1 MNDVINRTREFLGLK
16 RNVVLLLGLII
27 LMLTG
32 EKTWER
38 FVPKYLEWIE
48 ASIIIIGGFGFLQN
62 FLGAFWSLPG
72 GYIADLIG
80 NKKAFLVFNLMA
92 IVGYVIAILFT
103 NWIAVFVGMIFFS
116 AWGAISLP
124 ASMSLITKALGGKK
138 TAMGISMHSIIRRFP
153 MMIGPIIGGFLI
165 TGYGLITGIKITFG
179 ISILLCLVGIL
190 FQQKM
195 RGEEINNAE
204 KINPIALWRRFDKR
218 LKNLLVSDIL
228 VRFCEQIPYVFVVIW
243 CLDYIKVKPE
253 QFGFLTAVEMI
264 TAALIYIPVAS
275 FSDKLERK
283 PFVVITF
290 IFFTIFPLFLYF
302 SKTYLLLTVAFF
314 IRGLKEFGEPTR
326 KAMIMD
332 LSVTNAEARTFGLYY
347 FVRDM
352 VVSLAAFSGGFLWKI
367 SPEVNLFTAAAM
379 GVIGTIFFALFGKGT
394 EKHIAELINK

>member
-1 MNDVINRTREFLGLK
+1 MNNVIHRTREFLGLK

-38 FVPKYLEWIE
+38 FVPKYLEGIE
-48 ASIIIIGGFGFLQN
+48 ASILVIGGFGFLQN

-72 GYIADLIG
+72 GYIADIVG

-165 TGYGLITGIKITFG
+165 TGYGLINGIKITFG
-179 ISILLCLVGIL
+179 ISILLCLIGIL

-195 RGEEINNAE
+195 RGEETSNNE
-204 KINPIALWRRFDKR
+204 RINPIALWKRFDKR

-243 CLDYIKVKPE
+243 CLDFIKVKPE
-253 QFGFLTAVEMI
+253 QF
-264 TAALIYIPVAS
+264 
-275 FSDKLERK
+275 
-283 PFVVITF
+283 
-290 IFFTIFPLFLYF
+290 
-302 SKTYLLLTVAFF
+302 
-314 IRGLKEFGEPTR
+314 
-326 KAMIMD
+326 
-332 LSVTNAEARTFGLYY
+332 
-347 FVRDM
+347 
-352 VVSLAAFSGGFLWKI
+352 
-367 SPEVNLFTAAAM
+367 
-379 GVIGTIFFALFGKGT
+379 
-394 EKHIAELINK
+394 

>member
-1 MNDVINRTREFLGLK
+1 LRSTLYKVKEFLGLK
-16 RNVVLLLGLII
+16 RNIALLLGLII

-38 FVPKYLEWIE
+38 FVPKYLEGIE
-48 ASIIIIGGFGFLQN
+48 ASILVIGGFGFLLN

-72 GYIADLIG
+72 GYLADMLG
-80 NKKAFLVFNLMA
+80 NKKAFLVFNVMA
-92 IVGYVIAILFT
+92 IVGYIIAILFT
-103 NWIAVFVGMIFFS
+103 NWIAVFIGMIFFS

-153 MMIGPIIGGFLI
+153 MMIGPIIGGYLI
-165 TGYGLITGIKITFG
+165 TGYGLIKGIKLTFG
-179 ISILLCLVGIL
+179 ISIILCLLGII

-195 RGEEINNAE
+195 AVDEPRNNK
-204 KINPIALWRRFDKR
+204 KINPFQLWKRFDKR
-218 LKNLLVSDIL
+218 LKNLLLSDIL

-243 CLDYIKVKPE
+243 CLDFVKVKPE
-253 QFGFLTAVEMI
+253 QFGYLTAVEMI

-290 IFFTIFPLFLYF
+290 IFFTIFPAFLYF
-302 SKTYLLLTVAFF
+302 SRSYFLLIIAFL

-326 KAMIMD
+326 KAMIME
-332 LSVTNAEARTFGLYY
+332 LSETGAEARSFGLYY
-347 FVRDM
+347 FIRDM
-352 VVSLAAFSGGFLWKI
+352 VVSLAAFGGGILWKI
-367 SPEVNLFTAAAM
+367 SPEVNLFSAAAM
-379 GVIGTIFFALFGKGT
+379 GVVGTLFFAAFGKGI
-394 EKHIAELINK
+394 EKEAVASS